1 VDQFPAASQ
10 PLVQPD
16 RNTACTAIAAA
27 TMDSI
32 IKAKSFTD
40 WTNYARESRGADPW
54 LRGYSKALKQEYL
67 LSFAT
72 QV

>member
-1 VDQFPAASQ
+1 
-10 PLVQPD
+10 
-16 RNTACTAIAAA
+16 
-27 TMDSI
+27 MDSI